1 MKKKQGLAQPCTDGH
16 PQEIGASED
25 HESPQSTDAGSAWPK
40 RLKST
45 DAASAWPK
53 RHEIDWFPD
62 SQRASQKEQSQNSH
76 NSIRSIDKESCEEP
90 DDRQTRRKRVIRR
103 MTQEHILTMVA
114 IPNHQLLG
122 KYCRLRWCHGEQCE
136 KQKTCGEFLVS
147 KLHLRRKFSL
157 R

>member
-53 RHEIDWFPD
+53 RQEIDWFPD
-62 SQRASQKEQSQNSH
+62 RQRALQKEQSQYSH
-76 NSIRSIDKESCEEP
+76 NSIRSIDKKVVKNPTTVKLKEKSHQEDDPRAHP
-90 DDRQTRRKRVIRR
+90 DDGRNSKPPAVWQ
-103 MTQEHILTMVA
+103 ILPTAMVSRGTM
-114 IPNHQLLG
+114 
-122 KYCRLRWCHGEQCE
+122 
-136 KQKTCGEFLVS
+136 
-147 KLHLRRKFSL
+147 
-157 R
+157 